1 MKTIIVDDEE
11 VMLRRFMRMSAG
23 IPGLDVVAQC
33 QSMGEAIIYAK
44 QNKIELAI
52 LDVCLPKG
60 SGIALAAELKKLY
73 PDLRIVFISA
83 FDEYIGLSNEIGADY
98 YITKPYR
105 RETLE
110 KMMDNMHLLVYR
122 RPMEKKEIYI
132 QMFGH
137 FNVLKGEEPIHLT
150 GKPKEILALVAAKAG
165 KEISSRELYRTI
177 WDGREGDSH
186 EDMSVYYNAVSRLK
200 KNLAAASL
208 EKLLISTLGGFML
221 NVAIC
226 DGDYISWKNS
236 GETFP
241 KKFEGAFMP
250 EYTWSEAFLADILD
264 AQKKFV

>member
-33 QSMGEAIIYAK
+33 QSMGEAILYAK

-60 SGIALAAELKKLY
+60 SGIALAAELKKLH

-83 FDEYIGLSNEIGADY
+83 FDEYVGLSNEIGADY

-110 KMMDNMHLLVYR
+110 RLMDNMHLLVYG
-122 RPMEKKEIYI
+122 RPKEKRKIYI

-137 FNVLKGEEPIHLT
+137 FNVLKEEEPIPLV

-165 KEISSRELYRTI
+165 KEISNRELYRTI
-177 WDGREGDSH
+177 WDGREGERH

-200 KNLAAASL
+200 RNLAEASL
-208 EKLLISTLGGFML
+208 ENLLIQPLGGLML

-226 DGDYISWKNS
+226 DGDFISWKNS
-236 GETFP
+236 GESFP
-241 KKFEGAFMP
+241 KKFEGEFMP
-250 EYTWSEAFLADILD
+250 EYTWAEGYLADIVA
-264 AQKKFV
+264 AQKSL